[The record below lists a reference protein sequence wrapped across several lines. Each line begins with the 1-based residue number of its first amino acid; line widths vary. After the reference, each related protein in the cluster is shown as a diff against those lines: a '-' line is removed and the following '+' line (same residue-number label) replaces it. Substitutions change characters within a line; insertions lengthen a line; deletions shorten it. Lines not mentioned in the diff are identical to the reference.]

1 MARLTRQQ
9 IEALDREDPLRG
21 KRDAFDLPEG
31 VIYLD
36 GNSLGVLPKA
46 VAPRIAEVIGREW
59 GKSLIRGWN
68 EHDWIDLPAHVGNK
82 IARLVGA
89 DPGTVIATDS
99 TSINL
104 FKVLAA
110 ALRLRPDRRAILSD
124 SGNFPTDLYMAQ
136 GLRDL
141 LGQGHELRIVAP
153 QEVEAAIDES
163 VAVLMLTEVDYKTGR
178 RHDMKRL
185 TEKAHGAGALALWDL
200 AHSAG
205 AFPVDLKAAKAD
217 FAVGCGYK
225 YLNGGPGA
233 PAFLYV
239 APRHQENVTPPLSGW
254 MGHDAPFAFDL
265 DYRPAKGVDRL
276 RVGTPPVLS
285 LSALDAA
292 LDVFADVDMTALR
305 EKSIALCEVFITE
318 VEARCPDL
326 VLASPRDAAT
336 RGSQV
341 SFSCDNGY
349 PLMQALIARGVIGDF
364 RAPHIVRFGFTPL
377 YLSYGDVYRA
387 AEIVE
392 EIVATRAWNRAEF
405 KKKAKVT

>member
-9 IEALDREDPLRG
+9 IEALDRKDLLRG
-21 KRDAFDLPEG
+21 KRDAFDLPEE

-46 VAPRIAEVIGREW
+46 VAPRISEVIQAEW

-68 EHDWIDLPAHVGNK
+68 EHDWIDLPARVGNK

-110 ALRLRPDRRAILSD
+110 ALRLRPDRRVILSD

-136 GLRDL
+136 GLRGL

-153 QEVEAAIDES
+153 EEVEAAIDES
-163 VAVLMLTEVDYKTGR
+163 IAVLMLTEVDYKTGR

-185 TEKAHGAGALALWDL
+185 TEKAHAAGALALWDL

-205 AFPVDLKAAKAD
+205 AFAVDLKGVNAD

-239 APRHQENVTPPLSGW
+239 APKHQGSVTPPLTGW

-265 DYRPAKGVDRL
+265 DYRPAEGVDRL

-292 LDVFADVDMTALR
+292 LDVFADVDMNALR
-305 EKSIALCEVFITE
+305 DKSVGLCDLFIAE

-326 VLASPRDAAT
+326 VLASPRDAAI

-341 SFSCDNGY
+341 SFSCDYGY

-364 RAPHIVRFGFTPL
+364 RAPDIVRFGFTPL
-377 YLSYGDVYRA
+377 YLSYGEVCRA
-387 AEIVE
+387 AEILE
-392 EIVATRAWNRAEF
+392 QIVATRAWDRAEF